1 MRMKNVYVKRI
12 AANLNVIARS
22 ARDDDHATGMT
33 NTIKWIL
40 RRLVIFQRLS
50 FKHFSDYL
58 VFYFVKVMFFG
69 INCPLI
75 FFVYF

>member
-40 RRLVIFQRLS
+40 RRLVIFQRLL
-50 FKHFSDYL
+50 F
-58 VFYFVKVMFFG
+58 
-69 INCPLI
+69 
-75 FFVYF
+75 